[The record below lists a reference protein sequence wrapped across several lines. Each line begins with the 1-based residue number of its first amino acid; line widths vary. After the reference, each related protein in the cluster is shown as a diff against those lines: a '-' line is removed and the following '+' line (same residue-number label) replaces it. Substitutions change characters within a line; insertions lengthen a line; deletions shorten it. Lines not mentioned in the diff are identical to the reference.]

1 LARASV
7 CATTLLACLRVGAG
21 YTEPEPIRK
30 RAPIIFMYQLTE
42 HETFRESSSLLA
54 GMETIM
60 ERFIEVANVKEI
72 NPGRARLIHFGYQ
85 SIAIFNVGGAF
96 YATDE
101 FCTGD
106 GGSLSEGTLIGTTI
120 RCSAD
125 NCTYYLPTGECLDS
139 TTHPL
144 TTYAVHIHGDVIK
157 IDRNE
162 IKRKLSPVIQ
172 RRSLNDSFWLAD
184 ARI

>member
-1 LARASV
+1 
-7 CATTLLACLRVGAG
+7 
-21 YTEPEPIRK
+21 
-30 RAPIIFMYQLTE
+30 
-42 HETFRESSSLLA
+42 LLA

>member
-1 LARASV
+1 MLTDLTGEKGD
-7 CATTLLACLRVGAG
+7 ATT
-21 YTEPEPIRK
+21 
-30 RAPIIFMYQLTE
+30 
-42 HETFRESSSLLA
+42 
-54 GMETIM
+54 

-72 NPGRARLIHFGYQ
+72 DPGRAKLIYFGYQ

-139 TTHPL
+139 ITKPL
-144 TTYAVHIHGDVIK
+144 TTYAVHIHGEAIK

-162 IKRKLSPVIQ
+162 VKRKFFPITES
-172 RRSLNDSFWLAD
+172 RSLNDSFWLAD

>member
-1 LARASV
+1 
-7 CATTLLACLRVGAG
+7 
-21 YTEPEPIRK
+21 
-30 RAPIIFMYQLTE
+30 
-42 HETFRESSSLLA
+42 
-54 GMETIM
+54 M

-72 NPGRARLIHFGYQ
+72 NPGRVTVIHFGYQ

-106 GGSLSEGTLIGTTI
+106 GGSLSEGTLMGTTI

-125 NCTYYLPTGECLDS
+125 NFTYYLPTGECLAS
-139 TTHPL
+139 TTKLL
-144 TTYAVHIHGDVIK
+144 TPYAVHIHGDVIK

-162 IKRKLSPVIQ
+162 IKRKLLPVIQ
-172 RRSLNDSFWLAD
+172 RRSLNYS
-184 ARI
+184 

>member
-1 LARASV
+1 
-7 CATTLLACLRVGAG
+7 
-21 YTEPEPIRK
+21 
-30 RAPIIFMYQLTE
+30 
-42 HETFRESSSLLA
+42 
-54 GMETIM
+54 M
-60 ERFIEVANVKEI
+60 ERFIAVANVKEI
-72 NPGRARLIHFGYQ
+72 NPGRTGLIFFGYQ

-101 FCTGD
+101 FCTRD

-139 TTHPL
+139 TTKPL
-144 TTYAVHIHGDVIK
+144 TTYAVQIHGDVIK

-162 IKRKLSPVIQ
+162 VKRKLLPLIPS
-172 RRSLNDSFWLAD
+172 RSLNDWFWLTD